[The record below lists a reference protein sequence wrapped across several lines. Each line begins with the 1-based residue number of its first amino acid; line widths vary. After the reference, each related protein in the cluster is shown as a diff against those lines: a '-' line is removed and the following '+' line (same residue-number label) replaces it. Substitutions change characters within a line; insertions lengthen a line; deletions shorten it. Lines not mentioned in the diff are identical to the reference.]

1 MKNTDLIFG
10 LMASLGK
17 EEYAIA
23 DLLYLVRPFQV
34 SETSLR
40 TNLSRMS
47 QKSWVQSRRRGK
59 TVYYRFSPKGL
70 AISANV
76 AKSFRT
82 LDWSGWNDTWW
93 GVLFSV
99 PELQKE
105 SRYRIRVKLTS
116 HRFVPLYAGVW
127 IRPFH
132 KAERIEMHLRN
143 IAKNSLCKMIRFQCS
158 GAITK
163 KDVVRLWKLADVHR
177 EFKEALMVLS
187 QSSKKL
193 PTLTP
198 ERAFVEGMYTS
209 SRIVDILFKDPLLPD
224 CYLPS
229 GWKGQ
234 ELKQRFK
241 EYNRIVQNRS
251 KPFWSKIS
259 EE

>member
-17 EEYAIA
+17 DEYTVA
-23 DLLYLVRPFQV
+23 DLLYLIQPFQV

-47 QKSWVQSRRRGK
+47 QRKWVQSRRQGK
-59 TVYYRFSPKGL
+59 TVFYRFSPKGRS
-70 AISANV
+70 ISVNV
-76 AKSFRT
+76 AKSFHT
-82 LDWSGWNDTWW
+82 LDWTGWNDTWW

-105 SRYRIRVKLTS
+105 ARYRIRVKLAYY
-116 HRFVPLYAGVW
+116 RFASLYAGTW

-132 KAERIEMHLRN
+132 EAEHMETHLQK
-143 IAKNSLCKMIRFQCS
+143 IAKNPHCKMIRFRCS

-163 KDVVRLWKLADVHR
+163 KDVARLWKLTDIHR
-177 EFKEALMVLS
+177 EFKEALTVLS
-187 QSSKKL
+187 QSGKKL
-193 PTLTP
+193 STLTP
-198 ERAFVEGMYTS
+198 ERAFVEGMHTS

-224 CYLPS
+224 CFLPS
-229 GWKGQ
+229 GWKGR

-251 KPFWSKIS
+251 KPFWMKIF
-259 EE
+259 EQ